1 MVTRKPLFHE
11 SGDDNVT
18 RGDKHWNNLKQWTQE
33 IKKKRL
39 LDAIETQE
47 MNMKQLLSMLLEEQ
61 PWKRPKRVGDLF
73 FLPYF
78 ETEIFARQ
86 MEEIDLL
93 LLKNHKTQFGTGV
106 QEAKFS
112 TPLTLSNYKKTV
124 TPLRRN
130 MCIPEQQRLDLSLD
144 GIELEVSALADC
156 PDCADSQA
164 LALENMRASGVQ
176 VQHPAAAARESVIA
190 VARGGAPCQWGGG
203 WWSLGLRQESVTRHT
218 PHVT

>member
-1 MVTRKPLFHE
+1 MLLF
-11 SGDDNVT
+11 S
-18 RGDKHWNNLKQWTQE
+18 NLKVFNVRQQFFPKILLYYISSANISDLK
-33 IKKKRL
+33 IKEKRL
-39 LDAIETQE
+39 LYPIETQE
-47 MNMKQLLSMLLEEQ
+47 MNMKQLLIMLLEKQ

-86 MEEIDLL
+86 MEEIDLF
-93 LLKNHKTQFGTGV
+93 LLKNHNHKTQFGTAV

-112 TPLTLSNYKKTV
+112 APFTLSKYSVAVN
-124 TPLRRN
+124 PLREN

-164 LALENMRASGVQ
+164 LALENMQASGVC
-176 VQHPAAAARESVIA
+176 A
-190 VARGGAPCQWGGG
+190 V
-203 WWSLGLRQESVTRHT
+203 
-218 PHVT
+218 